1 MSKRKLQNTIVH
13 ENGVAAA
20 CLNAERAKAATTRPL
35 KAMRKCYQNVIV
47 GENGVVMVCV
57 NGESKSCDRRML

>member
-1 MSKRKLQNTIVH
+1 MSKRKLQNTIVR

-35 KAMRKCYQNVIV
+35 KAKRAQMLPKYDRTPERGSDGVRKW
-47 GENGVVMVCV
+47 GE
-57 NGESKSCDRRML
+57 